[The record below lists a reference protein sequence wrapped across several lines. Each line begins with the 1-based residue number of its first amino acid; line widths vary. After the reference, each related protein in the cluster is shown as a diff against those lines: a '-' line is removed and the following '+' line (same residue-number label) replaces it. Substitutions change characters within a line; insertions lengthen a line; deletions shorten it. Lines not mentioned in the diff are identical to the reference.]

1 MATFIY
7 FIIKMGDFIMKKV
20 LLASLIVASLVIS
33 GCGGVSSNKYTLEKY
48 NKIQTGMTYEQVKDI
63 MGDPGQP
70 SAESKIPAI
79 EGVSSEVV
87 FKIYQWQ
94 NSDGSNM
101 QISFTNNHVDMK
113 AQAGLK

>member
-70 SAESKIPAI
+70 SAESKMPAS
-79 EGVSSEVV
+79 GEVV
-87 FKIYQWQ
+87 FRIYQWQ